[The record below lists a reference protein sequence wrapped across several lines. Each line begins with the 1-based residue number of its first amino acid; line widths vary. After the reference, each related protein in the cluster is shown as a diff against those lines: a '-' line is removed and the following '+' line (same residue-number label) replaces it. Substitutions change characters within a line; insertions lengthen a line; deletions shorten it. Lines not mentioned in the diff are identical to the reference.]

1 MNKKYL
7 IGAVL
12 STFVLSAC
20 NQQKAEA
27 PDAAAK
33 PADVALSTEEQQVS
47 YGIGLNFGTNLKRQE
62 FPIDIESFVAGLH
75 DGVDG
80 NEPKMA
86 QAQIM
91 EVMQGFQK
99 KMMEKRKAEKDAE
112 AAKNKEEGEAF
123 LAENGK
129 KEGVVTTESGLQYKV
144 IAKGDGPVPGAN
156 DTVEVNYRG
165 TLING
170 DEFDSSYKRGKPVS
184 FPVKGVIK
192 GWTEALQLMP
202 VGSKYELYIPA
213 SLAYGPGG
221 TGSIGPNA
229 TLIFEVE
236 LLSIKEKKAP
246 EAVAKKAG

>member
-7 IGAVL
+7 IGAVF
-12 STFVLSAC
+12 STIVLTAC
-20 NQQKAEA
+20 NQQKTEA
-27 PDAAAK
+27 PAAAK
-33 PADVALSTEEQQVS
+33 PADTALSTEEQQVS

-62 FPIDIESFVAGLH
+62 FPIDIDSFIAGLH
-75 DGVDG
+75 DGVEG

-86 QAQIM
+86 QEEIM
-91 EVMQGFQK
+91 KVMQGFQK
-99 KMMEKRKAEKDAE
+99 KMMDKRKAEKEAA
-112 AAKNKEEGEAF
+112 AAKNKQEGEAF

-129 KEGVVTTESGLQYKV
+129 KEGVMTTDSGLQYKV
-144 IAKGDGPVPGAN
+144 ITKGDGPIPTAE

-170 DEFDSSYKRGKPVS
+170 DEFDSSYKRGQSVS

-213 SLAYGPGG
+213 NLAYGPGG

-236 LLSIKEKKAP
+236 LLGIKEKKAP
-246 EAVAKKAG
+246 EAVAKKEG